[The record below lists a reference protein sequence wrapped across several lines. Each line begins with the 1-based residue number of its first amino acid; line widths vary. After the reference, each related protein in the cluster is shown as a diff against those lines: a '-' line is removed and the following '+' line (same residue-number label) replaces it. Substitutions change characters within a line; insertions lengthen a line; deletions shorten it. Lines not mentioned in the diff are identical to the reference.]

1 MCCCCSAIVY
11 NVLARSLL
19 LLVPLLFALVC
30 GPSSICHRTTP
41 MRLCACVC
49 ASECVLMF
57 LYIYEHQSVVFVYK
71 YIRSV
76 ESVSVCTVVDKRDFN
91 LICVTSFGRWFY
103 ELCTAFSLS
112 LFVAFSIP
120 HIIWHSHHF
129 SHSHSSDFFVSNRIF
144 FSFLA
149 LCTICNACFDF
160 STLCVIVDRC
170 VYICIALICFAYS
183 PVAGLFVWFRFS
195 ARLTKKITRYKYAG
209 WLRLCE

>member
-1 MCCCCSAIVY
+1 MCCCYSAIVY

-19 LLVPLLFALVC
+19 LLMCRWCLRLFVVRRRYATAPLLYDGV
-30 GPSSICHRTTP
+30 R
-41 MRLCACVC
+41 VC
-49 ASECVLMF
+49 ARLSVFWCFCIFMNTSPLC
-57 LYIYEHQSVVFVYK
+57 LYTNTYVCFN
-71 YIRSV
+71 
-76 ESVSVCTVVDKRDFN
+76 VSVCTVVDKRDFN

-160 STLCVIVDRC
+160 STLCVIVGRC

-195 ARLTKKITRYKYAG
+195 ARLTKKKYSI
-209 WLRLCE
+209 